1 MPFKVRIYYNTFIV
15 LIESI
20 KLNQS
25 NCDHEGLLKCFL
37 WMQKIYRNAGNHEM
51 VNT

>member
-1 MPFKVRIYYNTFIV
+1 MEIILV
-15 LIESI
+15 LFESV

-37 WMQKIYRNAGNHEM
+37 WIQKIYRNMGNYEI
-51 VNT
+51 VKTFNNI